1 MTAAGYPGE
10 AERFEKRLS
19 GLLEA
24 FRVLKI
30 PPEVTN
36 RSDPS
41 VTTSSLLT
49 CLRWMFSLCPHFFP
63 HQVSYHGRGVQLS
76 SEGDSR

>member
-1 MTAAGYPGE
+1 VTAAGYPGE

-36 RSDPS
+36 RSVYDNFLAP
-41 VTTSSLLT
+41 
-49 CLRWMFSLCPHFFP
+49 
-63 HQVSYHGRGVQLS
+63 
-76 SEGDSR
+76 